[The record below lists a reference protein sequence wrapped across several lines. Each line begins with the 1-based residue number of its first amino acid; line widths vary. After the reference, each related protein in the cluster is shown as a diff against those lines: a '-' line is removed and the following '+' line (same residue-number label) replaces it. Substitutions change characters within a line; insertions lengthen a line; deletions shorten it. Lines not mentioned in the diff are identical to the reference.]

1 MPSILIID
9 KNSVVKPYNTKTFVE
24 DELYKKAGFKSKEGF
39 AKHSEWNVSIKNAPT
54 TIELY
59 GKISGR
65 AGQENKYDFPPPAD
79 NILFFGSCVLVGKS
93 GDNVLSFNGKPSP
106 DNPSSPSFVPHSGL
120 VVVDITVAEWE
131 KIYEQ
136 LFGGFEDINAS
147 DSGDDEDDESLDD
160 DVPKTKEGYV
170 KDGFILDDTEES
182 DESEYEPVVSSKSK
196 STKKKAIAKPKS
208 TKTSTT
214 TGKTTKKTKSTE
226 KTEESLE
233 LAENIQI
240 KIHPETIVATST
252 TISPEEEFDPTYF
265 SCTDELVEESYI

>member
-9 KNSVVKPYNTKTFVE
+9 RNSVIKPYNIKTFVE

-39 AKHSEWNVSIKNAPT
+39 AKHSEWTVSLKNAPT

-79 NILFFGSCVLVGKS
+79 NTLFFGSCVLVCKS
-93 GDNVLSFNGKPSP
+93 GDNI
-106 DNPSSPSFVPHSGL
+106 
-120 VVVDITVAEWE
+120 VDISVAEWE

-147 DSGDDEDDESLDD
+147 DSCDDDEDDESLDD

-170 KDGFILDDTEES
+170 KDGFIVDDTEES
-182 DESEYEPVVSSKSK
+182 DESEYEPVVSSSKSK
-196 STKKKAIAKPKS
+196 STKKTTPRKTKPC
-208 TKTSTT
+208 KTPKQLEKSTT
-214 TGKTTKKTKSTE
+214 TP
-226 KTEESLE
+226 E

-240 KIHPETIVATST
+240 KIHPETIVAIST